1 MSQHPLDFIVTRT
14 PAMANKYAKGKRPP
28 FSEFVEDYIAGKID
42 LEGDFEAFMECKDTY
57 FDHRLTMKHIKFFFS
72 RMIPEVLIHSKSQD
86 ERIVRD
92 HYDRGND
99 FFASFLGPRMIY
111 TSGFWNDP
119 VSETLELAQDRKM
132 TMVCDKLLMK
142 PGDKHLDI
150 GCGWGTLVAYA
161 SKFYGTDSTGIT
173 LAQDGTDHGNKQIAD
188 FGVSD
193 RARIQR
199 MDYRD
204 MITPGKNNLKFN
216 QITCLEMGEH
226 VGIRKF
232 PRFIKNIYNK
242 LEDDGLFYIQQA
254 GLRANPGLLAKG
266 EHWEDLTWGLFM
278 NQYIFSGADAST
290 PLAFLVKCLQ
300 NANFEVQSVE
310 NIGIHYS
317 HTMYCWFKNW
327 ESNQAYI
334 EKTYGE
340 WWFRLWRVF
349 LYWSVIVARQGSST
363 CWSIIAHKNY
373 NRIDR
378 NRYIGRVNLGERMD
392 LKNVKRFE
400 PNSSVDA

>member
-1 MSQHPLDFIVTRT
+1 MSKHPLDFIEPKT
-14 PAMANKYAKGKRPP
+14 PSAGRKYKAGGGKKVP
-28 FSEFVEDYIAGKID
+28 FSEFVHDYVNGDVDIK
-42 LEGDFEAFMECKDTY
+42 GDFIEFMECRSEY
-57 FDHRLTMKHIKFFFS
+57 FDYRLTWKHIKFFFG
-72 RMIPEVLIHSKSQD
+72 RMIPEVVIHSKSQD

-99 FFASFLGPRMIY
+99 FFSSFLGPRMIY

-119 VSETLELAQDRKM
+119 ATETLEQAQDRKM
-132 TMVCDKLLMK
+132 TMVCDKLHMQ
-142 PGDKHLDI
+142 PGHKHLDI

-188 FGVSD
+188 HGVAD
-193 RARIQR
+193 KARILR

-204 MITPGKNNLKFN
+204 MITPGKNDLKFN
-216 QITCLEMGEH
+216 AITCLEMGEH
-226 VGIRKF
+226 VGLRKF
-232 PRFIKNIYNK
+232 PKFIKNIYDK
-242 LEDDGLFYIQQA
+242 LEEDGLFYIQQA

-266 EHWEDLTWGLFM
+266 EHWEDLVWGLFM

-317 HTMYCWFKNW
+317 HTMTCWYHNW
-327 ESNQAYI
+327 ESNKEYI
-334 EKTYGE
+334 LKTYGE
-340 WWFRLWRVF
+340 WWYRIWRVF

-363 CWSIIAHKNY
+363 CWSIVAHKNL
-373 NRIDR
+373 NSVDR

-392 LKNVKRFE
+392 LNSVKEFA
-400 PNSSVDA
+400 V

>member
-14 PAMANKYAKGKRPP
+14 PAMGNKYAKGKRPA
-28 FSEFVEDYIAGKID
+28 FSEFVEDYIAGRVD
-42 LEGDFEAFMECKDTY
+42 VQGDFATFMELRNDY
-57 FDHRLTMKHIKFFFS
+57 FDFRLTSRHVKFFFS

-86 ERIVRD
+86 ERIVRE

-111 TSGFWNDP
+111 TSGFWSDP
-119 VSETLELAQDRKM
+119 NIETLEQAQDRKM
-132 TMVCDKLLMK
+132 TKVCDKLHMK
-142 PGDKHLDI
+142 PGDRHLDI

-161 SKFYGTDSTGIT
+161 SKYYGTDSTGIT
-173 LAQDGTDHGNKQIAD
+173 LAQDGTDHGNKQIAAH
-188 FGVSD
+188 GVSH

-226 VGIRKF
+226 VGLRKF
-232 PRFIKNIYNK
+232 STFIKNIYDK
-242 LEDDGLFYIQQA
+242 LEDDGFFYIQQA

-266 EHWEDLTWGLFM
+266 PHWEDLSWGLFM

-290 PLAFLVKCLQ
+290 PLAWLVQRLQ
-300 NANFEVQSVE
+300 ENNFEVQSVE
-310 NIGIHYS
+310 NLGIHYS
-317 HTMYCWFKNW
+317 HTLHRWYLNW
-327 ESNQAYI
+327 ESNKEYVL
-334 EKTYGE
+334 KTYGE
-340 WWFRLWRVF
+340 WWYRLWEVF

-363 CWSIIAHKNY
+363 CWAITAHKNL
-373 NRIDR
+373 NSVDR
-378 NRYIGRVNLGERMD
+378 NRYIGRNNLGERMD
-392 LKNVKRFE
+392 FKNVRPFDVE
-400 PNSSVDA
+400 IPAI